1 MKTILI
7 TLAILVVTAQSALSQ
22 DVNWRSMRP
31 EQPNRLQLNIGYDY
45 GAVTQFSYSRAFDV
59 SRPLVV
65 GLHAS
70 LPMGNQPVDDFTLR
84 LGAQMEVAQW
94 RGFSATVKVASNFRR
109 YQNDLVRIVSFG
121 ADFSALVGY
130 YDPSWHAALEF
141 GFDKAVATQL
151 THSDVM
157 KQYGYVG
164 IRDGWYVPT
173 GGNFYYGIQA
183 GKTIGDWAELT
194 LRLGLT
200 DAQFDD
206 EDAMLP
212 YYLQLGFGLPF

>member
-1 MKTILI
+1 MKTIVI
-7 TLAILVVTAQSALSQ
+7 TLVILAAAAQSGVSQ
-22 DVNWRSMRP
+22 DVNWRAIRMDH
-31 EQPNRLQLNIGYDY
+31 PNRLQLNFGYDY
-45 GAVTQFSYSRAFDV
+45 GAVTQLSYSHAFALP
-59 SRPLVV
+59 RPVVV
-65 GLHAS
+65 GLHCS
-70 LPMGNQPVDDFTLR
+70 LPMGNQVIDDFSLR
-84 LGAQMEVAQW
+84 LGGQIEVAEW
-94 RGFSATVKVASNFRR
+94 RGFSATVKIASNFRR
-109 YQNDLVRIVSFG
+109 YQNELVRIVSFG

-130 YDPSWHAALEF
+130 YDPRWHAAAEF
-141 GFDKAVATQL
+141 GFDKAIATRL

-157 KQYGYVG
+157 RAYGFPG

-183 GKTIGDWAELT
+183 GKTLVGGMDMT

-212 YYLQLGFGLPF
+212 YYLQLGFGMAF